1 MDNIVKFY
9 VTERGVLLEQIL
21 KTLELLINQGISIK
35 KGFKKVHTISELS
48 DGSTDYDEQRSER
61 WKESVKIFLSK
72 NIDIEKANKFYRMP
86 AKWPSNDWYENICGE
101 LVAKTAFLISLKEDI
116 EKNPE
121 IWENFLSKN
130 KKIQKTLSQPGV
142 ISSMNIVR
150 KICSQFHIVAKQL
163 GDHRHENRD
172 TIIIKDEYD
181 VQDLLH
187 ALLKIFFD
195 DIRPE
200 EYTPRYAGKSSR
212 IDFLI
217 KSEKIAIEVKK
228 TREGLEGKQIA
239 DQLFVDI
246 ERYKKSHPSCEYLFC
261 FVYDPENLI
270 QNPIGFE
277 KDINEKH
284 KGEAEVLICP
294 KGL

>member
-1 MDNIVKFY
+1 LKNI
-9 VTERGVLLEQIL
+9 I
-21 KTLELLINQGISIK
+21 KTLDLLINQGISIK
-35 KGFKKVHTISELS
+35 KGIKKVRSISEFS
-48 DGSTDYDEQRSER
+48 DGSIDYDEQKYER
-61 WKESVKIFLSK
+61 WKEIVKIFLSK
-72 NIDIEKANKFYRMP
+72 NINIETANKFYSMP
-86 AKWPSNDWYENICGE
+86 ARWPNNDWHENICGE
-101 LVAKTAFLISLKEDI
+101 LAAKTAFLTSLKEGI
-116 EKNPE
+116 KKNPE
-121 IWENFLSKN
+121 IWENLLLEN
-130 KKIQKTLSQPGV
+130 KTIRKTSSQPGI
-142 ISSMNIVR
+142 ISSVSIVR

-187 ALLKIFFD
+187 ALLKIFFN

-200 EYTPRYAGKSSR
+200 ECTTSYAGGSSR

-217 KSEKIAIEVKK
+217 KDNKIAIEVKK
-228 TREGLEGKQIA
+228 TREGLKRKQIA

-246 ERYKKSHPSCEYLFC
+246 ERYKKSHPGCEYLFC

-270 QNPIGFE
+270 QNLIGFE

-284 KGEAEVLICP
+284 KGEAEVLVCP

>member
-1 MDNIVKFY
+1 MK
-9 VTERGVLLEQIL
+9 EIL
-21 KTLELLINQGISIK
+21 KTLGLLINEGTSIK
-35 KGFKKVHTISELS
+35 RGIKQVRTISELS
-48 DGSTDYDEQRSER
+48 DGSTDYDSQKIER
-61 WKESVKIFLSK
+61 WQDRVKIFLEE
-72 NIDIEKANKFYRMP
+72 NIDTEIAIKFMNEGTEI
-86 AKWPSNDWYENICGE
+86 SSFDWYEDICGK
-101 LVAKTAFLISLKEDI
+101 LRSKNSFLQSIKDDI
-116 EKNPE
+116 EQNPE
-121 IWENFLSKN
+121 FWKNRLSKN
-130 KKIQKTLSQPGV
+130 KKNQE
-142 ISSMNIVR
+142 ISSQLEIDSINIVR

-284 KGEAEVLICP
+284 KGEAEVLVCP

>member
-1 MDNIVKFY
+1 LK
-9 VTERGVLLEQIL
+9 QIL

-35 KGFKKVHTISELS
+35 KGLKKVHNISEFS
-48 DGSTDYDEQRSER
+48 DGSIDYDEQKYER
-61 WKESVKIFLSK
+61 WKEIVNIFLSK
-72 NIDIEKANKFYRMP
+72 NIDIERSNKFYRMP
-86 AKWPSNDWYENICGE
+86 ARWPSNDWYENICGE
-101 LVAKTAFLISLKEDI
+101 LTVKTAFLISLKEDI

-130 KKIQKTLSQPGV
+130 KKIQKALSQPGV

-163 GDHRHENRD
+163 GNYRHENRN
-172 TIIIKDEYD
+172 TITITDEYD

-187 ALLKIFFD
+187 ALLKIFFN

-200 EYTPRYAGKSSR
+200 EYTPSYAGKSSR

-217 KSEKIAIEVKK
+217 KREKIAIEIKK
-228 TREGLEGKQIA
+228 TREGLIGKQIA
-239 DQLFVDI
+239 DQLFIDI
-246 ERYKKSHPSCEYLFC
+246 ERYKKSNPSCVYLFC

-284 KGEAEVLICP
+284 KGEAEVLVCP

>member
-1 MDNIVKFY
+1 LK
-9 VTERGVLLEQIL
+9 QIL

-35 KGFKKVHTISELS
+35 KGIKQVSTISELS
-48 DGSTDYDEQRSER
+48 DGSIDYDEQKYER
-61 WKESVKIFLSK
+61 WKEIVKIFLSK
-72 NIDIEKANKFYRMP
+72 NIDIERANKFYRMP
-86 AKWPSNDWYENICGE
+86 ARWPSNDWYENICGE
-101 LVAKTAFLISLKEDI
+101 VAAKTAFLISLKEDI

-121 IWENFLSKN
+121 IWENLLLEN
-130 KKIQKTLSQPGV
+130 KTIQKALSQPGI
-142 ISSMNIVR
+142 ISSMSIVR
-150 KICSQFHIVAKQL
+150 KICSQFHLVAKQL
-163 GDHRHENRD
+163 GDYRHENRN
-172 TIIIKDEYD
+172 TITITDEYD

-187 ALLKIFFD
+187 ALLKIFFN
-195 DIRPE
+195 DIRSE
-200 EYTPRYAGKSSR
+200 EYTPSYAGKSSR

-217 KSEKIAIEVKK
+217 KREKIAIEIKK
-228 TREGLEGKQIA
+228 TREGLIGKQIA
-239 DQLFVDI
+239 DQLFIDI

-284 KGEAEVLICP
+284 KGEAEVLVCP

>member
-1 MDNIVKFY
+1 MKRI
-9 VTERGVLLEQIL
+9 I
-21 KTLELLINQGISIK
+21 KTLDLLINQGISIK
-35 KGFKKVHTISELS
+35 KGIKKVRSISEFS
-48 DGSTDYDEQRSER
+48 DGSIDYDEQKYER

-72 NIDIEKANKFYRMP
+72 NIDIETANKFYRMP

-116 EKNPE
+116 EKNPQ
-121 IWENFLSKN
+121 IWKN
-130 KKIQKTLSQPGV
+130 VLLDNKTNQNTLSSPDTN
-142 ISSMNIVR
+142 SSINVVR
-150 KICSQFHIVAKQL
+150 KICSQLHLVAKQL

-172 TIIIKDEYD
+172 TIIITDEYD

-187 ALLKIFFD
+187 ALLKIFFN

-200 EYTPRYAGKSSR
+200 ECTTSYAGGSSR

-217 KSEKIAIEVKK
+217 KDDKIAIEVKK
-228 TREGLEGKQIA
+228 TREGLKGKQIA

-246 ERYKKSHPSCEYLFC
+246 ERYKKSHPGCEYLFC

>member
-1 MDNIVKFY
+1 MKKI
-9 VTERGVLLEQIL
+9 I
-21 KTLELLINQGISIK
+21 KTLNILINQGISIK
-35 KGFKKVHTISELS
+35 KGIKKVRSISEFS
-48 DGSTDYDEQRSER
+48 DGSIDYDEQKYER

-72 NIDIEKANKFYRMP
+72 NINIETANKFYRMP
-86 AKWPSNDWYENICGE
+86 ARWPNNDWYENICGE
-101 LVAKTAFLISLKEDI
+101 LAAKTAFLISFKEGI

-121 IWENFLSKN
+121 IYENFLLENKTNQKN
-130 KKIQKTLSQPGV
+130 LNQPDT
-142 ISSMNIVR
+142 SSSINVVR
-150 KICSQFHIVAKQL
+150 KICSRFHIVAKQL
-163 GDHRHENRD
+163 RYYRHENRD
-172 TIIIKDEYD
+172 TIIIEDEYD

-200 EYTPRYAGKSSR
+200 EYTPSYAGGSSR

-217 KSEKIAIEVKK
+217 KSEKIAIETKK
-228 TREGLEGKQIA
+228 TRKGLKGKEIA
-239 DQLFVDI
+239 DQLIIDI
-246 ERYKKSHPSCEYLFC
+246 DRYKAAHPDCETLFC

-294 KGL
+294 KGH

>member
-1 MDNIVKFY
+1 M
-9 VTERGVLLEQIL
+9 EQIL
-21 KTLELLINQGISIK
+21 KTLGLLINQGISIK
-35 KGFKKVHTISELS
+35 KGIKKVRSISEFS
-48 DGSTDYDEQRSER
+48 DGSIDYDEQKYER

-72 NIDIEKANKFYRMP
+72 NIDIETANKFYRMP
-86 AKWPSNDWYENICGE
+86 ARWPNKDWYENICGE
-101 LVAKTAFLISLKEDI
+101 LTVKTAFLISLKEDI

-150 KICSQFHIVAKQL
+150 KICSQFYIVAKQL

-200 EYTPRYAGKSSR
+200 EYTPSYAGKSSR
-212 IDFLI
+212 MDFLL
-217 KSEKIAIEVKK
+217 KNEKIVVEVKK
-228 TREGLEGKQIA
+228 TRKGLKGKQIA
-239 DQLFVDI
+239 DQLIIDI
-246 ERYKKSHPSCEYLFC
+246 DRYKAAHLDCETLFC
-261 FVYDPENLI
+261 FVYDPEGLI
-270 QNPIGFE
+270 QNPRGIE

-284 KGEAEVLICP
+284 KGVAEVLICP
-294 KGL
+294 KNIN

>member
-1 MDNIVKFY
+1 MKKI
-9 VTERGVLLEQIL
+9 I
-21 KTLELLINQGISIK
+21 KTLNILINQGISIK
-35 KGFKKVHTISELS
+35 KGIKKVRSISEFS
-48 DGSTDYDEQRSER
+48 DGSIEYDEQKYER

-72 NIDIEKANKFYRMP
+72 NINIETANKFYRMP
-86 AKWPSNDWYENICGE
+86 AKWPNNDWYENICGE
-101 LVAKTAFLISLKEDI
+101 LAAKAAFLISLKEGI

-121 IWENFLSKN
+121 IYENFLLENKTNQKN
-130 KKIQKTLSQPGV
+130 LNQPDT
-142 ISSMNIVR
+142 SSSINVVR
-150 KICSQFHIVAKQL
+150 KICSRFHIVAKQL
-163 GDHRHENRD
+163 RDYRHENRD
-172 TIIIKDEYD
+172 TIIIEDEYD

-200 EYTPRYAGKSSR
+200 EYTPSYAGGSSR

-217 KSEKIAIEVKK
+217 KSEKIAIETKK
-228 TREGLEGKQIA
+228 VRKGLKGKEIA
-239 DQLFVDI
+239 DQLIIDI
-246 ERYKKSHPSCEYLFC
+246 DRYKAVHPDCEILFC

-284 KGEAEVLICP
+284 KGEAEVLVCP

>member
-1 MDNIVKFY
+1 MKKI
-9 VTERGVLLEQIL
+9 I
-21 KTLELLINQGISIK
+21 KTLNILINQGISIK
-35 KGFKKVHTISELS
+35 KGIKKVRSISEFS
-48 DGSTDYDEQRSER
+48 DGSIDYDEQKYER

-72 NIDIEKANKFYRMP
+72 NINIETANKFYRMP
-86 AKWPSNDWYENICGE
+86 ARWPNNDWYENICGE
-101 LVAKTAFLISLKEDI
+101 LAAKTAFLVSLKEGI

-121 IWENFLSKN
+121 IYENFLLENKTNQKN
-130 KKIQKTLSQPGV
+130 LNQPDT
-142 ISSMNIVR
+142 SSSINVVR
-150 KICSQFHIVAKQL
+150 KICSRFHIVAKQL
-163 GDHRHENRD
+163 RDYRHENRD
-172 TIIIKDEYD
+172 TIIIEDEYD

-187 ALLKIFFD
+187 ALLKIFFN

-200 EYTPRYAGKSSR
+200 EYTPSYAGKSSR

-217 KSEKIAIEVKK
+217 KREKIAIEIKK
-228 TREGLEGKQIA
+228 TREGLIGKQIA
-239 DQLFVDI
+239 DQLFIDI

-284 KGEAEVLICP
+284 KGEAEVLVCP

>member
-1 MDNIVKFY
+1 M
-9 VTERGVLLEQIL
+9 TERGTLLEQIL
-21 KTLELLINQGISIK
+21 KMLEVLIKQGISIK
-35 KGFKKVHTISELS
+35 KGMDKIKSIQELARGDIDS
-48 DGSTDYDEQRSER
+48 DRQKIER
-61 WKESVKIFLSK
+61 WEERVAKILNDNFGTEEEIKFRRVSV
-72 NIDIEKANKFYRMP
+72 NQEG
-86 AKWPSNDWYENICGE
+86 NDWYENNRRE
-101 LVAKTAFLISLKEDI
+101 LNEKIAFLKTLKIDI

-121 IWENFLSKN
+121 FWEGFLSKN
-130 KKIQKTLSQPGV
+130 RIPQKAVSQPST
-142 ISSMNIVR
+142 ISSMDIVR
-150 KICSQFHIVAKQL
+150 RICSQFHIVSKQL
-163 GDHRHENRD
+163 GEHRHDNRN
-172 TIIIKDEYD
+172 TITITDEYD

-200 EYTPRYAGKSSR
+200 EYTPSYAGGSSR

-217 KSEKIAIEVKK
+217 KSEKIAIETKK
-228 TREGLEGKQIA
+228 TRKGLKGKEIA
-239 DQLFVDI
+239 DQLIIDI
-246 ERYKKSHPSCEYLFC
+246 DRYKAAHPDCEILFC

-284 KGEAEVLICP
+284 KGEAEVLVCP